1 MNRLVGALIVLGLL
15 FTFAPRPA
23 IASEIS
29 DQIFLRVFGEN
40 SDGGDAYA
48 SVLGRE
54 VSESPLREYALGFSM
69 PQRPPAGMPSLPL
82 TNPDG
87 AIALAGLPGASPALA
102 PQAVTLPSIQATP
115 TQPVSLDYYQ
125 APGPAPALASAPSAS
140 AADVKSDAAPAGSS
154 GLVSFSPV
162 LGGGQGFDSSTDA
175 LGRSFG
181 PNSVTV
187 LPSLAVP
194 VRVGPVRFT
203 GRVSGATA
211 QDPSLA
217 LRDNALAAGANFNVQ
232 AGKRDVNLDVS
243 SDVEHLTRDDAVPLA
258 SSNFGGNAT
267 WQVPSGGEAPILVP
281 AFADVTK
288 QTMRAAVA
296 VPVTPRI
303 QFNVQ
308 YNNQRLLGASGLG
321 SIDAQAATYGAGLT
335 LAIPHTPGALSIS
348 ARQYHYQDNVIP
360 SNTFT
365 QTAGTVNYTVK
376 F

>member
-1 MNRLVGALIVLGLL
+1 M
-15 FTFAPRPA
+15 
-23 IASEIS
+23 
-29 DQIFLRVFGEN
+29 
-40 SDGGDAYA
+40 
-48 SVLGRE
+48 
-54 VSESPLREYALGFSM
+54 SESPLRQYALGFAL
-69 PQRPPAGMPSLPL
+69 PQAPSPTTAWLPVA
-82 TNPDG
+82 NPDA
-87 AIALAGLPGASPALA
+87 AIVLGPLQNGPAELA
-102 PQAVTLPSIQATP
+102 PQSVTLPSIQAAP
-115 TQPVSLDYYQ
+115 SAPAVSLDYYQ
-125 APGPAPALASAPSAS
+125 APGPAPTLPSAPSA
-140 AADVKSDAAPAGSS
+140 AVGIAKPDAAPAGTS

-162 LGGGQGFDSSTDA
+162 LGTGQGFDAAADA
-175 LGRSFG
+175 LGQSFG

-203 GRVSGATA
+203 GRVSSATA
-211 QDPSLA
+211 QDTSLA
-217 LRDNALAAGANFNVQ
+217 LRDDAYAAGANFNVQ
-232 AGKRDVNLDVS
+232 AGKRAVNLDIS
-243 SDVEHLTRDDAVPLA
+243 SDVEHLTRNDAVPLA
-258 SSNFGGNAT
+258 SSAFGGSAT
-267 WQVPSGGEAPILVP
+267 WQVPSNGEAPILVP

-321 SIDAQAATYGAGLT
+321 DVDAQAASYGAGLT